1 MFSILDDSTI
11 LTWLQTAFLHSY
23 NAAVSFSTKGNSKSN
38 YRVDTEVYQ
47 GPLDLLLQL
56 IERAELDV
64 GKLALAQ
71 VTDQFLD
78 YMKQLQDR
86 RAERLSEFLLVA
98 TRLMQIKSEALLPRP
113 VVRQPD
119 EEDPGEA
126 LVQQLIIY
134 KRFKE
139 LASLLAERQ
148 ANNLRSYL
156 RLVPPP
162 KVEGHLDLSDVQV
175 NDLYNAAMRA
185 FRDQEVRAPLGNVV
199 ALPRVTIREK
209 IRLIASRMS
218 QGSKTTFRE
227 LFEGKPQRL
236 HVVITFLAM
245 LELVRRYRIAA
256 SQEKLFGEIEL
267 QRDDAWSEDIDF
279 EIEFSE

>member
-1 MFSILDDSTI
+1 MT
-11 LTWLQTAFLHSY
+11 
-23 NAAVSFSTKGNSKSN
+23 FSTDENSKSN
-38 YRVDTEVYQ
+38 YRVETEVYQ

-56 IERAELDV
+56 IERAELDI
-64 GKLALAQ
+64 GKLTLAQ

-78 YMKQLQDR
+78 YMKQLRDR

-126 LVQQLIIY
+126 LIQQLIIY

-148 ANNLRSYL
+148 ASNLRTYL
-156 RLVPPP
+156 RLAPPP

-185 FRDQEVRAPLGNVV
+185 FRDQEVKVPLGNVV
-199 ALPRVTIREK
+199 VPPRVTIREK
-209 IRLIASRMS
+209 IRLIASRLGQS
-218 QGSKTTFRE
+218 TKTTFRE

-236 HVVITFLAM
+236 HVVVTFLAM
-245 LELVRRYRIAA
+245 LELVRSYRITA

-267 QRDDAWSEDIDF
+267 RRDDAWSEDIDF
-279 EIEFSE
+279 ETEFAE